1 MSRVECECRLRLEIG
16 QIVRVLTA
24 PRTNWLQVSSPRF
37 ETTRCAGS
45 SAAASM
51 RPRRTRGAM
60 VLSPTIFISPLLQ
73 VEHPPRRSPFGDGRN
88 KASARGGSVATRQGE
103 QANGPEGVSR
113 SRRYQR
119 PFHRSAVRLRDYGSG
134 SVFTVTDPLPVC
146 PLERI
151 SDRACGIDRKPVF
164 PIVAVLR
171 DYLACNFPEASLAI
185 WIGWGAARSL
195 AHGEVSIFGARES
208 LLRLTMSA
216 TVFLLI
222 PRSRAIQR

>member
-24 PRTNWLQVSSPRF
+24 PPDELAPGFLSSFRDDPVRGII
-37 ETTRCAGS
+37 GS
-45 SAAASM
+45 SLDEAKAHEGCDGSV
-51 RPRRTRGAM
+51 TEQF
-60 VLSPTIFISPLLQ
+60 FISPLLQ

-88 KASARGGSVATRQGE
+88 KASARGGSVATRQSE

-134 SVFTVTDPLPVC
+134 SVFTVTDPLTVC

-171 DYLACNFPEASLAI
+171 DYLVCNFPEASLAI
-185 WIGWGAARSL
+185 WIGWARLDRLLMVRSL
-195 AHGEVSIFGARES
+195 S
-208 LLRLTMSA
+208 LEPGKICCA
-216 TVFLLI
+216 
-222 PRSRAIQR
+222 